1 MVLNSLMLAGGGFV
15 ESFVAVLSSVIV
27 LPRSFP
33 VLGSLLL
40 VERINKP
47 VQKLT
52 GNLADVRCGRFGY
65 DFLQRLH
72 Q

>member
-15 ESFVAVLSSVIV
+15 EFFVVVLSSVIV

-33 VLGSLLL
+33 VLTSLLP
-40 VERINKP
+40 VDCINEP
-47 VQKLT
+47 VQKFT
-52 GNLADVRCGRFGY
+52 GNLADVRQRRLGY